1 MEESVEKSCA
11 CREMI
16 HQFME
21 EFGIGGVQMGESFT
35 KSQYRAFILTD
46 FVQVRQS
53 LSRYFDSHFSTG
65 SSADDCEITH
75 ALYCLLWGEKL
86 EPSEPSCLKTV
97 LDPVPLPRL
106 AQKYSGDT
114 IFSRTEDIK
123 NEDRFNTTFHCP
135 ANFMPFP
142 RGSFNVQRQRSFKEG
157 KYESFLYFA
166 QEIEEILDNKTGPKY
181 GAVQYLARENLNNAD
196 IEKAVNDAGLQ
207 WFYGFRNNRYARAV
221 EAARYV
227 VKFDS
232 YAEWLAA
239 NYLPANIPSR
249 KESVDTLWAYFEA
262 RADLMTARLV
272 KKMSAPR

>member
-1 MEESVEKSCA
+1 MEESVEQSCA

-207 WFYGFRNNRYARAV
+207 WFYGFVITDMRGLLRQHAM
-221 EAARYV
+221 
-227 VKFDS
+227 
-232 YAEWLAA
+232 WLSSIVTRSGLRQTIF
-239 NYLPANIPSR
+239 LPTFLL
-249 KESVDTLWAYFEA
+249 E
-262 RADLMTARLV
+262 
-272 KKMSAPR
+272 KKALTPYGLTSKQGRI